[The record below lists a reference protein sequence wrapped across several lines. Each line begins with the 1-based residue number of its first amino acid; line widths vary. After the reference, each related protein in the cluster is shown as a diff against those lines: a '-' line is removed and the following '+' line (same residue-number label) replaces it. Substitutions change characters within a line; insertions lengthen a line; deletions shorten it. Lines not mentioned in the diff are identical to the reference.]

1 MTAHTTNL
9 TSIGLQPGDKLDKYE
24 VGQQIGAG
32 GLSVVW
38 KAYDRLLNQTVAIKQ
53 LVLDSGVD
61 EDAFRER
68 FRREAEIQKKLS
80 QANKNLV
87 RVIDFVEDTR
97 GLFIVMEYVDGPSLE
112 NLLSQN
118 PGPVELKTALGIA
131 AAAAVALGA
140 IHKQGVVHRD
150 LKPANILLPKD
161 GGLKI
166 CDFGLASLI
175 ADQDT
180 PAVGTVRYMSPEL
193 LNAEPGD
200 ARADMY
206 SLGIILY
213 EMLIGRQNFDDAFK
227 IVLKDQRNQALR
239 WMKWHT
245 NAKVKA
251 PPIKQYVASTPDPIA
266 ELVERMMEK
275 DAGQRVGSMDQLIE
289 AMRRQLAAPGS
300 AAPAPGATATPT
312 KTAVGDK
319 TAALP
324 KRNKLLIAVAA
335 MVIFWTLVGIG
346 YVVISGNK
354 EAAKEDKVADAV
366 RDDYRK
372 ATTAFRDARQTGDY
386 SGAAILLRKVL
397 ADHPDHHS
405 LKVGIHADR
414 PAPLKAAVEGE
425 LPR

>member
-166 CDFGLASLI
+166 CDFGLASLL
-175 ADQDT
+175 ADQD
-180 PAVGTVRYMSPEL
+180 PHAVGTVRYLSPEER
-193 LNAEPGD
+193 NAEPGD
-200 ARADMY
+200 AGA
-206 SLGIILY
+206 
-213 EMLIGRQNFDDAFK
+213 EM
-227 IVLKDQRNQALR
+227 
-239 WMKWHT
+239 
-245 NAKVKA
+245 
-251 PPIKQYVASTPDPIA
+251 
-266 ELVERMMEK
+266 
-275 DAGQRVGSMDQLIE
+275 
-289 AMRRQLAAPGS
+289 
-300 AAPAPGATATPT
+300 
-312 KTAVGDK
+312 
-319 TAALP
+319 
-324 KRNKLLIAVAA
+324 
-335 MVIFWTLVGIG
+335 
-346 YVVISGNK
+346 
-354 EAAKEDKVADAV
+354 
-366 RDDYRK
+366 
-372 ATTAFRDARQTGDY
+372 
-386 SGAAILLRKVL
+386 
-397 ADHPDHHS
+397 
-405 LKVGIHADR
+405 
-414 PAPLKAAVEGE
+414 
-425 LPR
+425 